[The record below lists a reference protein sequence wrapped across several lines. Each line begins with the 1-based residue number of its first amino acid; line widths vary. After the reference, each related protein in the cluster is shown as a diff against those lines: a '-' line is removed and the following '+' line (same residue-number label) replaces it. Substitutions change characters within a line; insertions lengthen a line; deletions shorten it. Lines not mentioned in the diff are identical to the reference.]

1 MKNSGQTTNL
11 LSRFMLKQKCF
22 LSFPIKAL
30 QSTPSAVRLGQIRE
44 IVGIHQGTKTILKL
58 HRNFY
63 APTISLLRI
72 SNLSYV
78 AVMWVRKGLVK

>member
-58 HRNFY
+58 HRNLHAPQNLQFEFY
-63 APTISLLRI
+63 ASAIYLRPSVI
-72 SNLSYV
+72 H
-78 AVMWVRKGLVK
+78 K